1 MATIEAFR
9 HGDEVCI
16 KAPGSPIMTVLAV
29 EGLKVRCTDR
39 ENLQYWFD
47 SIMLERYEHL
57 RQHPVCE
64 SVNANDLELPDDLE
78 SYSQHEALEDET
90 VQDRSV
96 ELPSDFWVYAEQLR
110 RAPLTLAA

>member
-16 KAPGSPIMTVLAV
+16 KAPGRPIMTVLAV
-29 EGLKVRCTDR
+29 EGLKVRCRDR
-39 ENLQYWFD
+39 ENSQYWFD

-64 SVNANDLELPDDLE
+64 SVNGNGLELSDDLE
-78 SYSQHEALEDET
+78 CRTRNTKPSKT
-90 VQDRSV
+90 RRSRIGRSNCRQIFGFMPNNCDV
-96 ELPSDFWVYAEQLR
+96 R
-110 RAPLTLAA
+110 R

>member
-1 MATIEAFR
+1 MAKIEAFR

-16 KAPGSPIMTVLAV
+16 KAPGRPIMTVLAV

-64 SVNANDLELPDDLE
+64 SVNANGLELSDDLK
-78 SYSQHEALEDET
+78 ST
-90 VQDRSV
+90 VRRR
-96 ELPSDFWVYAEQLR
+96 LR
-110 RAPLTLAA
+110 RLSLP